1 MTPLPIAVL
10 GATGAVGEA
19 LLDRL
24 ATSEFAGADVGVFAS
39 RATRKESV
47 SFGERTL
54 AVQQLDSLA
63 EVPYRL
69 AFNALPASI
78 ARKFVPALVGR
89 GCFVV
94 DVGNGCA
101 GILDAPLVLPALR
114 PPNPADMA
122 SAGAARTPS
131 AVGWLVASVFGPLLS
146 LGATAVSG
154 LVNLP
159 ATAHGQRAS
168 EELSEQVV
176 ASFNLKDPPRRI
188 FADGLAF
195 DTLPEDADAGEWSE
209 RELLAAAEVGEL
221 LGIDPGR
228 CAVTCCT
235 QPVFAGMTAALHF
248 RGAFTAEKVEIS
260 LRQAGGLSTAT
271 LVRSLRPR
279 KVMGRSPVYWASIK
293 NDPLGDGVHLW
304 LAADNLAGA
313 GAAVPVA
320 AAEAVLAA
328 GLLTRMEA

>member
-19 LLDRL
+19 LLARL
-24 ATSEFAGADVGVFAS
+24 ATSEFAHADIGAYAS
-39 RATRKESV
+39 RAARKESV
-47 SFGERTL
+47 ALGERSL
-54 AVQQLDSLA
+54 QVLQLDALA
-63 EVPYRL
+63 ETEVRL
-69 AFNALPASI
+69 AFNALPANI
-78 ARKFVPALVGR
+78 AKKYIPALVGR
-89 GCFVV
+89 GCFVI

-101 GILDAPLVLPALR
+101 GIIDAPLVLPGLR
-114 PPNPADMA
+114 PPNAADMA

-131 AVGWLVASVFGPLLS
+131 AVGWLIASVLGPIMP

-159 ATAHGQRAS
+159 ATIYGQRAS

-188 FADGLAF
+188 FPDGLAF
-195 DTLPEDADAGEWSE
+195 DTLPEDVDGGEWSE
-209 RELLAAAEVGEL
+209 RELLASAEVGEL

-235 QPVFAGMTAALHF
+235 QPVFAGMTAALHI
-248 RGAFTAEKVEIS
+248 RGQFTADKVETV
-260 LRQAGGLSTAT
+260 LGEAGGLSTAT
-271 LVRSLRPR
+271 RVRSLRPR
-279 KVMGRSPVYWASIK
+279 KVMGRSPVYWSSIR
-293 NDPLGDGVHLW
+293 NDPMGDGVHIW

-313 GAAVPVA
+313 GAAVPVSV
-320 AAEAVLAA
+320 AEAVLSA